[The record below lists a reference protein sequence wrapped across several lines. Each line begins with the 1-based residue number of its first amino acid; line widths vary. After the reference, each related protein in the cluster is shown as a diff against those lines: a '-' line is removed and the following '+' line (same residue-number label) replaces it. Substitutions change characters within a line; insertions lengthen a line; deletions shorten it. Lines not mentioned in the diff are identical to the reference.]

1 MLRRLF
7 HIALVLLLLCACGSR
22 EAQRLLDQAE
32 TVINENSS
40 EAITIL
46 ESISD
51 DGLSR
56 SQRMRRLLL
65 LTNAQVKCDTVF
77 RSDSIQR
84 LLVDY
89 YESLGTDNERMLAHY
104 LLGLSYYDTGEVPAA
119 LESFQKASCCAD
131 TISKNFDYSLLGRVY
146 GQMSNVFYDQGMY
159 REAIDHDKLSVGYA
173 WKGKDTLLALRNSE
187 QIAFAYKR
195 LGYTDSAM
203 AVIEDV
209 AKKYN
214 QHGYLSDAV
223 ISLSANISPLIQN
236 GDYPK
241 AKKYM
246 ELYESY
252 SGLFDSHG
260 NIEAGRE
267 IYYKIKGLFFLR
279 TNQLDSAEYYF
290 RKELRDGRDYNN
302 QNAAANGLSEL
313 YQRLHQPDSV
323 AKFSLYAYAM
333 SDSLYSQRMTKDIE
347 RMQAL
352 YNYTRYQGVAR
363 QASEKAALTNKKLL
377 VCFIVLLAVLLLSS
391 WLYIARKKVIE
402 ILQVKVAELNSI
414 KMENREL
421 KHNATANQQQIT
433 ENEKRIKQLEKRLGR
448 YGKLVY
454 FGIDKAE
461 NDLKKSPNYL
471 QIQEIAYKGQKLSSG
486 HWDSISNLTSEY
498 LPAFYDFV
506 LSQFQI
512 DTTEYRICLLLRLH
526 FKGAEIAHMLGVTAP
541 YISKTSTEI
550 LANLYGKRGS
560 SKDLY
565 KELCKIT

>member
-1 MLRRLF
+1 MLKRFF
-7 HIALVLLLLCACGSR
+7 HICALVLLLNACGSR
-22 EAQRLLDQAE
+22 EAQRLLDQAGS
-32 TVINENSS
+32 VINENPSK
-40 EAITIL
+40 AIAVL
-46 ESISD
+46 DSIGD

-65 LTNAQVKCDTVF
+65 LTNAQNKCDTVF
-77 RSDSIQR
+77 RSDSIQK
-84 LLVDY
+84 LLVNY
-89 YESLGTDNERMLAHY
+89 YENHGTANERMLAHY
-104 LLGLSYYDTGEVPAA
+104 LLGLAYYDMGEVPAA
-119 LESFQKASCCAD
+119 LESFQKASCSAD
-131 TISKNFDYSLLGRVY
+131 TISTDCDYSLLSRVY

-159 REAIDHDKLSVGYA
+159 REAIYHDNLSVGYA

-195 LGYTDSAM
+195 LGYNDSAM

-214 QHGYLSDAV
+214 QYGYLSDAI
-223 ISLSANISPLIQN
+223 ISLSANIRPLIIN

-260 NIEAGRE
+260 NIEVGRE
-267 IYYKIKGLFFLR
+267 IYYKTKGLFYLR

-363 QASEKAALTNKKLL
+363 QAAEKAALTNKKLL
-377 VCFIVLLAVLLLSS
+377 VCFIVLLVVLLLSS

-414 KMENREL
+414 KMDNCEL
-421 KHNATANQQQIT
+421 KRNATANQQQIT
-433 ENEKRIKQLEKRLGR
+433 ENEKRIKQLEKKLGR

-461 NDLKKSPNYL
+461 NDLKKSPSYL
-471 QIQEIAYKGQKLSSG
+471 QIQEMAYKGQKLSSG
-486 HWDSISNLTSEY
+486 HWDSICNITSEY
-498 LPAFYDFV
+498 FPAFYDFV

-512 DTTEYRICLLLRLH
+512 DSTEYRICLLLRLH
-526 FKGAEIAHMLGVTAP
+526 FKGGEIAHMLGVTAP

-550 LANLYGKRGS
+550 LANLNGKRGS

>member
-195 LGYTDSAM
+195 LGYSDSAM

-214 QHGYLSDAV
+214 QHGHLSD
-223 ISLSANISPLIQN
+223 
-236 GDYPK
+236 
-241 AKKYM
+241 
-246 ELYESY
+246 
-252 SGLFDSHG
+252 
-260 NIEAGRE
+260 
-267 IYYKIKGLFFLR
+267 LR

-290 RKELRDGRDYNN
+290 RKELREGRDYNN
-302 QNAAANGLSEL
+302 QNAAANGLLEL

-323 AKFSLYAYAM
+323 AKYSLYAYTM

-347 RMQAL
+347 RMHAL
-352 YNYTRYQGVAR
+352 YNYTRYQVVAR
-363 QASEKAALTNKKLL
+363 QASERAALANKKLL
-377 VCFIVLLAVLLLSS
+377 VCFIVLLAFLLLSS

-402 ILQVKVAELNSI
+402 ILLVKVAELNSI

-461 NDLKKSPNYL
+461 NDLKKSPSYL
-471 QIQEIAYKGQKLSSG
+471 QIQEIAYRGQKLSSG
-486 HWDSISNLTSEY
+486 YWDSICNLTSEY

-512 DTTEYRICLLLRLH
+512 DSTEYRICLLLRLH

-565 KELCKIT
+565 RELCKIT

>member
-77 RSDSIQR
+77 CSDSIQR

-195 LGYTDSAM
+195 LGYSDSAM

-214 QHGYLSDAV
+214 QHGHLSDAV
-223 ISLSANISPLIQN
+223 ISLSANISPLILN

-290 RKELRDGRDYNN
+290 RKELREGRDYNN
-302 QNAAANGLSEL
+302 QNAAANGLLEL

-323 AKFSLYAYAM
+323 AKYSLYAYTM

-347 RMQAL
+347 RMHAL
-352 YNYTRYQGVAR
+352 YNYTRYQVVAR
-363 QASEKAALTNKKLL
+363 QASERAALANKKLL
-377 VCFIVLLAVLLLSS
+377 VCFIVLLVVFLLSS

-461 NDLKKSPNYL
+461 NDLKKSPSYL
-471 QIQEIAYKGQKLSSG
+471 QIQEIAYRGQKLSSG
-486 HWDSISNLTSEY
+486 YWDSICNLTSEY

-512 DTTEYRICLLLRLH
+512 DSTEYRICLLLRLH
-526 FKGAEIAHMLGVTAP
+526 FKSAEIAHMLGVTAP